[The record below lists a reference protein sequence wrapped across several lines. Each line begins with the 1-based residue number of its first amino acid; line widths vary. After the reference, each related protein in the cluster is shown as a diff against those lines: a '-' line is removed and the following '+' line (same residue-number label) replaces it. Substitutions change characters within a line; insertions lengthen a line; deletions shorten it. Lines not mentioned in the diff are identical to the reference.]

1 MVVLVSTHWHARSHI
16 DAESDTIVCTLPPTL
31 HATERLMPMVS
42 ATNSAVMLYYALAYI
57 QPRLFAWAAV
67 CAAGFSLAVQLYM
80 NHYSLCCW

>member
-1 MVVLVSTHWHARSHI
+1 M
-16 DAESDTIVCTLPPTL
+16 
-31 HATERLMPMVS
+31 S